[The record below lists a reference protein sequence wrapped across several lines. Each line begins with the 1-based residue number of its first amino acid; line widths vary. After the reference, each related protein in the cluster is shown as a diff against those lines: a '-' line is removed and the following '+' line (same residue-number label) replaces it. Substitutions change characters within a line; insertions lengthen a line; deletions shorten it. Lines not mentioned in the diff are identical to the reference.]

1 MVEAY
6 RTYQLRG
13 YTTRSGYQRIDDV
26 LAECA
31 ILYNACKEER
41 VTAYEQ
47 DIKLYY
53 KHQQEQLTHIR
64 KHDGFWQSI
73 SVQIARGV
81 LRRVDNAFT
90 AFFKRCKRGEEL
102 GYPRWKSRNRYSI
115 ISLPEAHH
123 SMLKHDGKHYWLK
136 VKGLPNVKLRSNKPL
151 PKSEQLKSLTI
162 THKGRN
168 ITVNLTFKQE
178 IEPLPFNANAVG
190 LDMGVTDRVFTS
202 DNEAIP
208 RRKENNS
215 IKRKQQR
222 KDACKKGSN
231 TRRKRVKILANAERK
246 ERIRNRNEC
255 HRITTD
261 FIKRYGFIGMEHLS
275 IQDMTASASGTVEQP
290 GTNVAQKRGLNREI
304 LAQTWG
310 ILLTHLTYKAESAG
324 RVLVLVDPKYTS
336 QICYQCGNK
345 GKRKAKLFTCKHCN
359 IHMDAD
365 YNAALNILARAIEEY
380 ATAGG
385 NTELYALLAGVT
397 ARTVS

>member
-13 YTTRSGYQRIDDV
+13 YTTRSGYERVDDV

-31 ILYNACKEER
+31 TLYNACKEER
-41 VTAYEQ
+41 VKAYEY
-47 DIKLYY
+47 DIKIGY
-53 KHQQEQLTHIR
+53 KHQQPQLADIR
-64 KHDGFWQSI
+64 KHDAFWQDV
-73 SVQIARGV
+73 SVHIARGV
-81 LRRVDNAFT
+81 LRRVDNAFI
-90 AFFKRCKRGEEL
+90 AFFKRCKRGEEP
-102 GYPRWKSRNRYSI
+102 GYPRWKSRSRYNT
-115 ISLPEAHH
+115 ISLAEAHH

-136 VKGLPNVKLRSNKPL
+136 VKGLPNVKLKSNRPL

-168 ITVNLTFKQE
+168 LSVNLTFKQE
-178 IEPLPFNANAVG
+178 LEPLPFEPNAVG

-231 TRRKRVKILANAERK
+231 TRRKKIRILANAERK
-246 ERIRNRNEC
+246 ERIRNRNDC

-261 FIKRYGFIGMEHLS
+261 FIKRYGFIGMEALS

-310 ILLTHLTYKAESAG
+310 LMLTQINYKAESAG
-324 RVLVLVDPKYTS
+324 RVFVLVDPKYTS

-345 GKRKAKLFTCKHCN
+345 GKRKAKLFTCKHCD

-365 YNAALNILARAIEEY
+365 YNAALNILARALEEY
-380 ATAGG
+380 TTAGG
-385 NTELYALLAGVT
+385 NRELYALPAGLKT
-397 ARTVS
+397 RTVS